1 MTNNNININ
10 ASEKNTKNELLGLIS
25 KLKKTE
31 ILDMIDNYNRV
42 NIKNNKVEEK
52 KTSLKVEKKKIKIP
66 PNLNKIQLKNRK
78 LDNDY
83 YKNI

>member
-42 NIKNNKVEEK
+42 NMKNNKIKEK
-52 KTSLKVEKKKIKIP
+52 NISIKIEKKKLKIP
-66 PNLNKIQLKNRK
+66 KNLNKIQLKNRK
-78 LDNDY
+78 LDNEY

>member
-25 KLKKTE
+25 RLKKTE
-31 ILDMIDNYNRV
+31 ILNMIDNYNKS
-42 NIKNNKVEEK
+42 NSINNKVEEN

-66 PNLNKIQLKNRK
+66 ANLNKIKLKNRK
-78 LDNDY
+78 LDNEY

>member
-31 ILDMIDNYNRV
+31 ILDMTNNYNKV
-42 NIKNNKVEEK
+42 NIKKIKLKK
-52 KTSLKVEKKKIKIP
+52 KTV
-66 PNLNKIQLKNRK
+66 
-78 LDNDY
+78 
-83 YKNI
+83 